1 MSAWAELVN
10 ERDGDEW
17 LELCS
22 RALEEVQR
30 ETSRR
35 NAAKQRHTAADM
47 TRRGLVPS
55 VRYIVGLIDPVVTS

>member
-10 ERDGDEW
+10 RDSSNEW
-17 LELCS
+17 LDLCS

-35 NAAKQRHTAADM
+35 NAEKIRNSERLRSYTDDHMGDCYEAADE
-47 TRRGLVPS
+47 
-55 VRYIVGLIDPVVTS
+55 IDPEVE